1 MSDAPQ
7 SSAASKYAHKG
18 DLINGPVRGHLIR
31 MTIPMIWGLFAVIF
45 VQLIDV
51 YFISLLGDT
60 TILAGISFTFPVTM
74 AISHLV
80 FGFNIAL
87 ASVVARL
94 IGEKRHD
101 DVRRIVL
108 HGIMMGFGA
117 TAVICTLTY
126 ILLKPLFFAMG
137 ADAATFPVIAD
148 YMPLW
153 LIACSVLAF
162 PTKSNS
168 AIRSAGDTFTP
179 AMVMSF
185 IALVNLILDPLL
197 IFGLLGFPAMGVK
210 GAALA
215 TLIAFSCGAVAALYI
230 VIIRKKM
237 VAVDGLHLGKFKD
250 SARRLLVI
258 AIPAGIANVIMP
270 LSSAI
275 ITALLAVH
283 GAQAVAAFGIV
294 SRIEALA
301 LLVVIALATS
311 MAPIIG
317 QNWGAKKFS
326 RVHETINLAIGFN
339 LIWSAIVA
347 FILAVAAHPIAES
360 FSGDPVVIHY
370 TVLFFWIVP
379 VTYGV
384 GNIVFGWSSAFNAMG
399 MPKKAFTMIAV
410 RALLMNIPAALI
422 GSMLYGVI
430 GIIASIALVNIIS
443 GIMFHTLS
451 QRDCREKEYGL
462 QEA

>member
-1 MSDAPQ
+1 MSEPKPTIDP
-7 SSAASKYAHKG
+7 KYANKG
-18 DLINGPVRGHLIR
+18 DLTNGPIKAHLIR
-31 MTIPMIWGLFAVIF
+31 LTIPMIWGLFAVIF
-45 VQLIDV
+45 VQLVDV

-74 AISHLV
+74 AVSHLV

-87 ASVVARL
+87 ASVVSRL

-101 DVRRIVL
+101 DVKRIVL

-117 TAVICTLTY
+117 TAVICALTY
-126 ILLKPLFFAMG
+126 LCLKPLFFAMG
-137 ADAATFPVIAD
+137 ADETTFPVIID

-153 LIACSVLAF
+153 LVACSVLAF

-185 IALVNLILDPLL
+185 IALVNLCLDPLL

-230 VIIRKKM
+230 LIFRKKM
-237 VAVDGLHLGKFKD
+237 VAMDGLHLDKLKD

-270 LSSAI
+270 FSTAV
-275 ITALLAVH
+275 ITAMLAVH
-283 GAQAVAAFGIV
+283 GAEAVAAFGVV

-301 LLVVIALATS
+301 LLIVIALAVS

-317 QNWGAKKFS
+317 QNWGAQKFS

-347 FILAVAAHPIAES
+347 ITLALAAYPIARA
-360 FSGDPVVIHY
+360 FSDDPLVIRY
-370 TVLFFWIVP
+370 AVLFFWIVP
-379 VTYGV
+379 ITYGV

-399 MPKKAFTMIAV
+399 MPQKAFMMIAV
-410 RALLMNIPAALI
+410 RALVMTIPAAYI
-422 GSMLYGVI
+422 GGALYGVI
-430 GIIASIALVNIIS
+430 GIMVSVALVNILS
-443 GIMFHTLS
+443 GILFHILS
-451 QRDCREKEYGL
+451 SRRCHQKEHAL
-462 QEA
+462 QTA

>member
-1 MSDAPQ
+1 MSDAP
-7 SSAASKYAHKG
+7 KPYAHKG
-18 DLINGPVRGHLIR
+18 DLTNGPIKNHLIR
-31 MTIPMIWGLFAVIF
+31 LTLPMIWGLFAVIF
-45 VQLIDV
+45 VQLVDV

-60 TILAGISFTFPVTM
+60 DILAGISFTFPVTM

-87 ASVVARL
+87 ASVVSRL

-108 HGIMMGFGA
+108 HGILMGFGA
-117 TAVICTLTY
+117 TTIICGITY
-126 ILLKPLFFAMG
+126 LCLKPLFFALG
-137 ADAATFPVIAD
+137 ADETTYPVIAD

-153 LIACSVLAF
+153 LIACSILAF

-185 IALVNLILDPLL
+185 IALVNLCLDPLL

-215 TLIAFSCGAVAALYI
+215 TLIAFACGAVAALYI
-230 VIIRKKM
+230 LIIRKKM
-237 VAVDGLHLGKFKD
+237 MATDGLHLDTFKD
-250 SARRLLVI
+250 SVKRLLVI
-258 AIPAGIANVIMP
+258 AIPAGIANVIAP
-270 LSSAI
+270 FS
-275 ITALLAVH
+275 TAVVTAMLAVH
-283 GAQAVAAFGIV
+283 GSEAVAAFGVV
-294 SRIEALA
+294 SRVEALA
-301 LLVVIALATS
+301 LLVVIALAVS

-317 QNWGAKKFS
+317 QNWGARKFD

-347 FILAVAAHPIAES
+347 IILAVGAYPIAQS
-360 FSGDPVVIHY
+360 FSDDPLVIHY
-370 TVLFFWIVP
+370 AVLFFWIVP
-379 VTYGV
+379 ITYGV

-399 MPKKAFTMIAV
+399 MPKKAFAMIV
-410 RALLMNIPAALI
+410 IRSLLMTIPAAYI
-422 GSMLYGVI
+422 GSILYGVI
-430 GIIASIALVNIIS
+430 GIIVSVALTNIIS
-443 GIMFHTLS
+443 GIIFHILS
-451 QRDCREKEYGL
+451 QRGCHQKECAL
-462 QEA
+462 QNA